1 MAQAQIRKAL
11 SGYYYVEKDGKLIQ
25 CRARGIFRNRGE
37 SPLVGDFVEYSYD
50 GESDG
55 SIEKILRR
63 HNELV
68 RPPIANIDQALLVFS
83 AKEPDFNTILLDR
96 FLVVLESFHVQPI
109 IILTKMDLVN
119 DKEREQL
126 QVFIDDYKK
135 IGYDIIETYIDD
147 PSLMEKIQPI
157 LQGKTSVLAG
167 QSGVGKS
174 TLLNTLLPELDLKTG
189 VISKSLG
196 RGKHTTR
203 HVELIEVCGGLLAD
217 TPGFSSFDF
226 ETIEKE
232 ELTACLPEF
241 ERISENCKFRGCLH
255 IKEPKC
261 AVKQA
266 VETGEIRTYR
276 YEHYQQFLQ
285 EIIDRKPRY

>member
-55 SIEKILRR
+55 SIDKILQR

-126 QVFIDDYKK
+126 QAFIDDYKK

-147 PSLMEKIQPI
+147 PTLMEKIQPI
-157 LQGKTSVLAG
+157 LQGQTSVLAG

-189 VISKSLG
+189 IISKSLG

-226 ETIEKE
+226 DTIEKE
-232 ELTACLPEF
+232 ELSACLPEF

-266 VETGEIRTYR
+266 VESGEIRTYR
-276 YEHYQQFLQ
+276 YEHYEQFLQ